1 MREKEY
7 FFNYSG
13 ESFPGGRGEGK
24 DNKAASEEINGPF
37 SGSEAE
43 EDPLPSEEKKEF
55 SPEELQVELQKLQ
68 EENEELKNRL
78 LRLQADFDNYRK
90 RVRAEKEEL
99 IEFAN
104 QELIKKLLPVL
115 DNMDRACSSSE
126 QSVEGIREGLEKI
139 AKQFKELLE
148 KEGVTPIE
156 CEGEPFDP
164 NCHEAVL
171 CEEGSEHPSNTVVQE
186 LQKGYRM
193 KDKVLRPS
201 MVKVAVDE

>member
-1 MREKEY
+1 MKEKEY
-7 FFNYSG
+7 FFHSSG
-13 ESFPGGRGEGK
+13 EGFPNGEGE
-24 DNKAASEEINGPF
+24 DNNNLADSEEENITV
-37 SGSEAE
+37 SHAE
-43 EDPLPSEEKKEF
+43 EDGSESSTKN
-55 SPEELQVELQKLQ
+55 EELNPQEMLAQIRKLQ

-90 RVRAEKEEL
+90 RAKAEKEEH
-99 IEFAN
+99 IEYAN

-126 QSVEGIREGLEKI
+126 GSEEGIKAGLEKI
-139 AKQFKELLE
+139 AKQLKEVLE
-148 KEGVTPIE
+148 KEGLATIE

-164 NCHEAVL
+164 NCHEAVM
-171 CEEGSEHPSNTVVQE
+171 CEEDSEHPSNTVVQE
-186 LQKGYRM
+186 LQKGYMM

>member
-1 MREKEY
+1 MKEKEY
-7 FFNYSG
+7 FFHSSG
-13 ESFPGGRGEGK
+13 EGFPNGEGE
-24 DNKAASEEINGPF
+24 DNNNLADSEEENITV
-37 SGSEAE
+37 SHAE
-43 EDPLPSEEKKEF
+43 EDGSESSTKN
-55 SPEELQVELQKLQ
+55 EELNPQEMLAQIRKLQ

-90 RVRAEKEEL
+90 RAKAEKEEH
-99 IEFAN
+99 IEYAN

-126 QSVEGIREGLEKI
+126 GSEEGIRDGLEKI
-139 AKQFKELLE
+139 AKQLKEVLE
-148 KEGVTPIE
+148 KEGLATIE

-164 NCHEAVL
+164 NCHEAVM
-171 CEEGSEHPSNTVVQE
+171 CEEDSEHPSNTVVQE
-186 LQKGYRM
+186 LQKGYMM

>member
-1 MREKEY
+1 LKEKEY
-7 FFNYSG
+7 FFHSSG
-13 ESFPGGRGEGK
+13 EGFPNGEGE
-24 DNKAASEEINGPF
+24 DNNNLADSEEENITV
-37 SGSEAE
+37 SHAE
-43 EDPLPSEEKKEF
+43 EDGSESSTKN
-55 SPEELQVELQKLQ
+55 EELNPQEMLAQIRKLQ

-90 RVRAEKEEL
+90 RAKAEKEEH
-99 IEFAN
+99 IEYAN

-126 QSVEGIREGLEKI
+126 GSEEGIKAGLEKI
-139 AKQFKELLE
+139 AKQLKEVLE
-148 KEGVTPIE
+148 KEGLATIE

-164 NCHEAVL
+164 NCHEAVM
-171 CEEGSEHPSNTVVQE
+171 CEEDSEHPSNTVVQE
-186 LQKGYRM
+186 LQKGYMM